1 MVGQTLSTGL
11 CEQCKIELKCQT
23 IWRLTGSR
31 FYVRIQKMNAQS
43 IPVPNNNEENWTMII
58 RPQRAWW
65 DLRLGELW
73 IYRDLIRLL
82 VWRDFVSVYKQ
93 TILGPLWYLIQPV
106 LSTIIFTVIF
116 GGVAKLPTDG
126 LPPFLFYLA
135 GNTIWLYFSTCLT
148 STSNTFAANAAIFGK
163 VYFPRLCIPISIVI
177 SNLISFGIRF
187 GLFILFLLYFMFSGS
202 EIHPNLWILLL
213 PIQLLLMAGLGLG
226 LGIIISSLT
235 TKYRDLQQLVAFGV
249 QLLMYATPV
258 IYPISTVPEKWRWF
272 LLVNPMTPVMETF
285 RKGFL
290 GESSMEPVFLLYSVG
305 FTLIILLI
313 GILIFNRV
321 ENTFMDTV

>member
-1 MVGQTLSTGL
+1 
-11 CEQCKIELKCQT
+11 
-23 IWRLTGSR
+23 
-31 FYVRIQKMNAQS
+31 
-43 IPVPNNNEENWTMII
+43 
-58 RPQRAWW
+58 
-65 DLRLGELW
+65 
-73 IYRDLIRLL
+73 
-82 VWRDFVSVYKQ
+82 
-93 TILGPLWYLIQPV
+93 V

-135 GNTIWLYFSTCLT
+135 GNTIWMYFSTCLT
-148 STSNTFAANAAIFGK
+148 STSNTFTANAAIFGK
-163 VYFPRLCIPISIVI
+163 VYFPRLCIPLSVVISI
-177 SNLISFGIRF
+177 LISFGIRF
-187 GLFILFLLYFMFSGS
+187 GLFILFLLYFIFLGS

-235 TKYRDLQQLVAFGV
+235 TKYRDLQQLVTFGV
-249 QLLMYATPV
+249 QLLMYASPV
-258 IYPISTVPEKWRWF
+258 IYPISAVPENWHW
-272 LLVNPMTPVMETF
+272 LLLANPMTSVIETF

-290 GESSMEPVFLLYSVG
+290 GTSSIEPIYLLYSTG
-305 FTLIILLI
+305 LTLIALLI